1 MEDNNL
7 LLNEGF
13 LRDLSEATII
23 FSPLPGSSKKNIVI
37 EDFENFNKYN
47 VTTII
52 IICRPQAGRHLRL
65 RILLERYV

>member
-47 VTTII
+47 VTTQELLYTWTEDWTIFF
-52 IICRPQAGRHLRL
+52 Q
-65 RILLERYV
+65 ILYC

>member
-47 VTTII
+47 VTTQELLYTWTEDWTIFF
-52 IICRPQAGRHLRL
+52 Q
-65 RILLERYV
+65 ILYR